1 MTFTNQ
7 PTGDFERSLLV
18 DLSFEEGGMDGV
30 QIGMSNVN
38 GGQPASGNVVLP
50 GLWQVQLGVNGQR
63 LAEGTEFV
71 LATADD
77 ARDSHDLLP
86 QVKDAIGDIPGNFR
100 PGQSIGN
107 SCGGF

>member
-1 MTFTNQ
+1 ML
-7 PTGDFERSLLV
+7 PPVSRPAGR
-18 DLSFEEGGMDGV
+18 
-30 QIGMSNVN
+30 QIASNIPLNWLN